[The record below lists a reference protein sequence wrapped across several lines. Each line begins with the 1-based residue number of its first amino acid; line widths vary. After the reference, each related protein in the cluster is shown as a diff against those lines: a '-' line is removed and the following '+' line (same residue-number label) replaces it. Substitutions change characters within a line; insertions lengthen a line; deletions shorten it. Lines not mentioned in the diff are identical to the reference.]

1 MYVKDTQALGNM
13 WEVMDSYVKDIQQA
27 WSDFGVG
34 TNEKDPAQQTP
45 DNLSTDDVAKIAKAA
60 ADKKAQGYR
69 FSTFESI
76 LIFGGAFLAYKYLV
90 K

>member
-1 MYVKDTQALGNM
+1 MYVTDTI
-13 WEVMDSYVKDIQQA
+13 DSLVKDIEQA
-27 WSDFGVG
+27 WIDFGAA

-45 DNLSTDDVAKIAKAA
+45 DNLSTNDAAQIAKDAA
-60 ADKKAQGYR
+60 AKKAEGYR